1 MKNDETLKKF
11 GPPVI
16 DKTVET
22 VLKRVGLENTDI
34 PEEELNKYLHYVMD
48 ENNRVIRSTQKCQRN
63 WDHSKRINQK
73 IVDHL
78 LWVACNAPSKQYEAY
93 YDVYYSTDRD
103 TIQEMSRYTWGC
115 THHREPPS
123 TWRNSQANANMYM
136 VFVAKEPETQQ
147 NCHQDGSLKENS
159 ESARWEN
166 GYVSVGIAMGQVMY
180 VANQLGL
187 VTGAN
192 KSHGDM
198 NGDNYWENKLG
209 ILRDVIAGRKKI
221 TYGIGIGYGQG
232 WRPRWQTD
240 ETELA
245 LGSGNGDTLT
255 TLPPDEYGKLYGEF
269 HPMRT
274 KSPFR
279 SVKIVDINEYGG
291 QEVEDYYGNKHYIP
305 ESSNIKI
312 NTTRDRIIN
321 CIEIK

>member
-1 MKNDETLKKF
+1 MSEKDRKYTEYGVPEPSRSTLRRL
-11 GPPVI
+11 GCEDDDLPNN
-16 DKTVET
+16 EMY
-22 VLKRVGLENTDI
+22 
-34 PEEELNKYLHYVMD
+34 KYLHYAID
-48 ENNRVIRSTQKCQRN
+48 ENQKVIKQTQICQRN
-63 WDHSKRINQK
+63 WNYTRSIDPK
-73 IVDHL
+73 IVEHL

-93 YDVYYSTDRD
+93 YDVYWSTDRD

-115 THHREPPS
+115 THHRDPPS
-123 TWRNSQANANMYM
+123 TWRNAQANANMYM
-136 VFVAKEPETQQ
+136 VFVGKEPDTQL

-166 GYVSVGIAMGQVMY
+166 AYVSVGIAMGQVMY
-180 VANQLGL
+180 IANQLGL

-198 NGDNYWENKLG
+198 NGDLYWEKKLG
-209 ILRDVIAGRKKI
+209 IEEDVAAGRKRI
-221 TYGIGIGYGQG
+221 TYGIGIGYPNRH
-232 WRPRWQTD
+232 RPRWQTD

-274 KSPFR
+274 SSPFR
-279 SVKIVDINEYGG
+279 SVKIVDTNEYGG

-312 NTTRDRIIN
+312 NTIRERIIN
-321 CIEIK
+321 CTEIK